1 VTEATIP
8 RIELLHVKDCP
19 NVGQVRETLQL
30 ALLQAGL
37 RTPIT
42 EIEGAFS
49 SPTLLIDGVDV
60 TGRQAEHQPS
70 CRLDLPTVA
79 QILAAL
85 AVALTRG
92 SRSKES

>member
-1 VTEATIP
+1 MTEATFP

-19 NVGQVRETLQL
+19 NVGQMREILQL

-37 RTPIT
+37 HTPVT
-42 EIEGAFS
+42 EIEGAFA

-60 TGRQAEHQPS
+60 TGRQTEHQPG
-70 CRLDLPTVA
+70 CRLDLPTVP

-85 AVALTRG
+85 A
-92 SRSKES
+92 RSKGCPPG